1 VAEQLHSLAEQTDCV
16 VNRMKEI
23 GILMGADGPDHSV
36 IKIKPPLTFT
46 KERSAFLFAKNLWL
60 RFYKN
65 NLTSYENAAFAT

>member
-1 VAEQLHSLAEQTDCV
+1 VAEQLHPLAEQADCV
-16 VNRMKEI
+16 VNRMKEHR
-23 GILMGADGPDHSV
+23 ILMPADEPDQNV
-36 IKIKPPLTFT
+36 LKRKPPLTFT